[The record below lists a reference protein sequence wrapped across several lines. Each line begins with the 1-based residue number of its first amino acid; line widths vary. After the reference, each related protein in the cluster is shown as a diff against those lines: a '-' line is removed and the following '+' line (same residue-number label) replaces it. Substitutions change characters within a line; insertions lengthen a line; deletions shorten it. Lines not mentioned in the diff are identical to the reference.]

1 MLGISILPLYDF
13 SVIFW
18 NCSDSVVLFVFHLIA
33 HVYMDRWQYMDDFN
47 EVTSDEGN
55 VVMIESRSVFVLTRM
70 QLYCYL
76 EIINGRI
83 IPFNNWLCSFHKL
96 KGKMVKHGD
105 YFRLMTVELWDNNG
119 VNSTKTF
126 VQASPKTMP
135 LNFVVRQK
143 GKNIPLV

>member
-1 MLGISILPLYDF
+1 
-13 SVIFW
+13 
-18 NCSDSVVLFVFHLIA
+18 
-33 HVYMDRWQYMDDFN
+33 MDRWQYMDDFN

-76 EIINGRI
+76 ENINGRI
-83 IPFNNWLCSFHKL
+83 IPFNNRLCSFHKL

-105 YFRLMTVELWDNNG
+105 YFRLMIVELWDNNG

-135 LNFVVRQK
+135 LNFVVKQK